1 MIPHNRPSLG
11 DEEKSGAARVLDSGW
26 LAQGVE
32 VEAFE
37 REFCDFMGLP
47 AGHAVALA
55 SGTAGLFMSLWV
67 LGSHGRSVAFPVYAC
82 SALRNAVVMAGGRE
96 ILLDVVPDSPLLAP
110 AAIASSGAEI
120 AIVPHMFG
128 LPVDLSGLGGVDVV
142 EDCAQAMG
150 ASVNGIPVGLQ
161 GKVGVY
167 SFYATKL
174 MTSGGQGGMLVSH
187 DKALVDSVRDYRD
200 FDCRR
205 DRMPRF
211 NFQMTDLQAAVG
223 RAQLRKLPSFLV
235 QRAELF
241 ERYRQAGLS
250 VLDVHGNVLPIRYRA
265 VLKTDRPRQ
274 VIETLA
280 TRGVKAIVP
289 VEDWELLGGGD
300 SFPHALELS
309 RQSVSLPLYPTLP
322 DEAVEAIIA
331 GVQAA

>member
-1 MIPHNRPSLG
+1 MIPHNRPSL
-11 DEEKSGAARVLDSGW
+11 DHEEQSGAARVLDSGW

-55 SGTAGLFMSLWV
+55 SGTAGLFMSLWA
-67 LGSHGRSVAFPVYAC
+67 LGSHGKSVAFPVYAC
-82 SALRNAVVMAGGRE
+82 SALRNAAFMAGSRE
-96 ILLDVVPDSPLLAP
+96 ILLDVAPGSPNLAP
-110 AAIASSGAEI
+110 AAVASSGAEI

-128 LPVDLSGLGGVDVV
+128 LPVDLSSLGGVDVV
-142 EDCAQAMG
+142 EDCAQAIG

-161 GKVGVY
+161 GKVGIY

-174 MTSGGQGGMLVSH
+174 MTSGGQGGMLVSR
-187 DKALVDSVRDYRD
+187 DKTLVDSVRDYRD
-200 FDCRR
+200 FDCRH

-223 RAQLRKLPSFLV
+223 RAQLGKLPSFLA
-235 QRAELF
+235 RRNELF
-241 ERYRQAGLS
+241 ERYRQAGLLL
-250 VLDVHGNVLPIRYRA
+250 LDGHGNAVPTRYRA
-265 VLKTDRPRQ
+265 VLKTDIPRR

-280 TRGVKAIVP
+280 ARGVKAIVP
-289 VEDWELLGGGD
+289 VEDWELLGEGK

-322 DEAVEAIIA
+322 DEAVEAIID

>member
-1 MIPHNRPSLG
+1 M
-11 DEEKSGAARVLDSGW
+11 LDSGW
-26 LAQGVE
+26 LAQGAE

-37 REFCDFMGLP
+37 REFCEFMGLP

-67 LGSHGRSVAFPVYAC
+67 LGARGRSVAFPVYAC

-96 ILLDVVPDSPLLAP
+96 ILLDVAQGSPNLAP
-110 AAIASSGAEI
+110 DAVTASGAGI

-128 LPVDLSGLGGVDVV
+128 LPVDLSGTGKADVV
-142 EDCAQAMG
+142 EDCAQAIG
-150 ASVNGIPVGLQ
+150 ASVDGLPVGLQ
-161 GKVGVY
+161 GKLGIY

-174 MTSGGQGGMLVSH
+174 MTSGGQGGMLVSR

-223 RAQLRKLPSFLV
+223 RAQLHKLPSFLAR
-235 QRAELF
+235 RAELF
-241 ERYRQAGLS
+241 ERYRQAGLPL
-250 VLDVHGNVLPIRYRA
+250 LDVHGRAVPIRYRA

-274 VIETLA
+274 VIDALA
-280 TRGVKAIVP
+280 ARGVKAIVP
-289 VEDWELLGGGD
+289 VEDWELLREGEA
-300 SFPHALELS
+300 FPHALKLS
-309 RQSVSLPLYPTLP
+309 RRSVSLPLYPTLP
-322 DEAVEAIIA
+322 DAAVKAIID
-331 GVQAA
+331 GVRAA